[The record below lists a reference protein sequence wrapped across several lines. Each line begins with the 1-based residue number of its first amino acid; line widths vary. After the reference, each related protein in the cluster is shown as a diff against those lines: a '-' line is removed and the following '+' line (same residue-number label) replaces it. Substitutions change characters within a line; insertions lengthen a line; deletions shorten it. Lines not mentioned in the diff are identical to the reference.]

1 MKKNI
6 TKFPT
11 GAIRD
16 TQEGKIDFT
25 ETISWQA
32 FGRYAAY
39 MTEKAV
45 KYGKGNFL
53 KGIPVSSYEKS
64 LLRHVH
70 KYMVNKQGGSLE
82 PDQDHLSAIVFNVFG
97 IMLEE
102 ERQQKLST
110 PKKL

>member
-1 MKKNI
+1 MSIQKI
-6 TKFPT
+6 TKFSS

-16 TQEGKIDFT
+16 TQIGKTDFT

-32 FGRYAAY
+32 FGRYADY
-39 MTEKAV
+39 MTSKAS

-53 KGIPVSSYEKS
+53 KGIPIESYERS
-64 LLRHVH
+64 MLRHVH

-82 PDQDHLSAIVFNVFG
+82 PNEDHLAAIVFNVFG

-102 ERQQKLST
+102 MRL
-110 PKKL
+110 KKSIIR

>member
-1 MKKNI
+1 MSKI
-6 TKFPT
+6 TKFKT

-25 ETISWQA
+25 ETIAWES

-39 MTEKAV
+39 MTEKAK

-53 KGIPVSSYEKS
+53 KGIPIESYEKS
-64 LLRHVH
+64 MLRHVH
-70 KYMVNKQGGSLE
+70 KYMVNKQGGDLE
-82 PDQDHLSAIVFNVFG
+82 RDQDHLAAIVFNVFG

-102 ERQQKLST
+102 ERNKRNEKRS
-110 PKKL
+110 